1 MENWIDDD
9 DEGGGSNL
17 GQSNW
22 KKVYEYI
29 DNGDWGKEGK
39 ECSVKKDQIITCGG
53 PIATFRWDDARDECS
68 VKKDQIITCGGPIAT
83 FRWDDARD
91 VDFKFLS
98 VREIDPLKD
107 IR

>member
-1 MENWIDDD
+1 MENWIDD
-9 DEGGGSNL
+9 GGGGDSGSNI

-22 KKVYEYI
+22 KKVYEYV

-39 ECSVKKDQIITCGG
+39 ECNGKKDQIITWGG
-53 PIATFRWDDARDECS
+53 PIATFRWDDA
-68 VKKDQIITCGGPIAT
+68 T
-83 FRWDDARD
+83 D

-107 IR
+107 IIK

>member
-9 DEGGGSNL
+9 EDDSGGGGGGSNL

-39 ECSVKKDQIITCGG
+39 ECSIKKD
-53 PIATFRWDDARDECS
+53 ES
-68 VKKDQIITCGGPIAT
+68 
-83 FRWDDARD
+83 
-91 VDFKFLS
+91 
-98 VREIDPLKD
+98 
-107 IR
+107 